1 MAKLNVYG
9 FIEYYFTTKAYC
21 AYYSHVIN
29 PIPNFDKNDIFS
41 EGFSPILP
49 PKAIRG
55 AGRPRVNKLDR
66 LDVFDEKRN
75 KCGKCKKLGHNR
87 RSCPLSG

>member
-1 MAKLNVYG
+1 MAKLNVYD
-9 FIEYYFTTKAYC
+9 FIEYYFTTKAYR
-21 AYYSHVIN
+21 ASYSHVIN
-29 PIPNFDKNDIFS
+29 HIPTFDKNDIVS

-49 PKAIRG
+49 PKALRA
-55 AGRPRVNKLDR
+55 AGRPRVNRLGG
-66 LDVFDEKRN
+66 LDVFHGKQN